1 MLGLF
6 SGVESHGKCYI
17 QLDIVEQEQI
27 GLLYIS
33 GFRSSSKWGWGGG
46 GCLGLN
52 QTLRIRVAGLEDNFS
67 WPYGPHLCLKNKE
80 GALASPEPLSG
91 LRSANAIKPFT

>member
-33 GFRSSSKWGWGGG
+33 EFRSSSKWGWGGG
-46 GCLGLN
+46 G
-52 QTLRIRVAGLEDNFS
+52 VF
-67 WPYGPHLCLKNKE
+67 GPQPDPKNK
-80 GALASPEPLSG
+80 GSRSG
-91 LRSANAIKPFT
+91 G